1 MENVPNFMT
10 KYNGSIFTQTKNM
23 IEKLGYKILNEN
35 NLIFNA
41 ADYGVPQTRKRMI
54 LIGTKI
60 KKFKYN
66 IPEIKFFS
74 EDTLFSKIKNM

>member
-10 KYNGSIFTQTKNM
+10 KYNGNIFFQTKNM

-54 LIGTKI
+54 LIGTKNSQ
-60 KKFKYN
+60 KKYK
-66 IPEIKFFS
+66 IPEIKIF
-74 EDTLFSKIKNM
+74 